1 MLERLGSLRVP
12 AVPRRDDACAE
23 AHVFHA
29 RDGGD
34 AQAEVETE

>member
-1 MLERLGSLRVP
+1 MPVRKP
-12 AVPRRDDACAE
+12 K
-23 AHVFHA
+23 VFHA